1 MLLKAFIEEAS
12 PQIESTL
19 STLIPSRPDLAYGS
33 LSDSM
38 RYSLLSGGKRLRPLM
53 LLAAATTYGM
63 DLRAALIP
71 ACALE
76 IVHTYSLIHDDL
88 PCMDDDDLR
97 RGKPSLHK
105 VVPEWEALL
114 AGDALLTSAF
124 EILSSLTHLE
134 DTDALALIRVLSRAA
149 GPNGMIGGQ
158 VLDLLAGSSDWPRVV
173 SMHEKKTGALIAA
186 ALQCGGILAK
196 APLSDQ
202 DKLHKAGLEIGLAFQ
217 LVDDLLNETG
227 CAKNLGK
234 PTGSDRLK
242 EKTTAVTLLGLEKT
256 TSLSEDLLISAQE
269 KLRSLSRPAPLLIAL
284 FETLVHRAR

>member
-1 MLLKAFIEEAS
+1 MLKAFIEEAS

-173 SMHEKKTGALIAA
+173 SMHEKKTGALSLLLCNAAVSSQRPPSPIKTNSTKQASKLAWPFNLSTISSMRQDAQKIWANLPGPIASRKK
-186 ALQCGGILAK
+186 Q
-196 APLSDQ
+196 PL
-202 DKLHKAGLEIGLAFQ
+202 
-217 LVDDLLNETG
+217 
-227 CAKNLGK
+227 
-234 PTGSDRLK
+234 
-242 EKTTAVTLLGLEKT
+242 
-256 TSLSEDLLISAQE
+256 
-269 KLRSLSRPAPLLIAL
+269 
-284 FETLVHRAR
+284 